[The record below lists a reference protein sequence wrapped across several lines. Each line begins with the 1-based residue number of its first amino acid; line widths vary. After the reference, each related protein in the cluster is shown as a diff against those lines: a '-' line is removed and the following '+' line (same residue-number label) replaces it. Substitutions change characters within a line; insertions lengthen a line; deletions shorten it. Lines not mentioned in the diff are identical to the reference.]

1 MPQQA
6 IKYGW
11 TATALKSTIHKDN
24 VIACGERAND
34 EMISL
39 RYTCDNSIFWLD
51 YQRIKDYLPIIILY
65 YSNHVPTIYQHE
77 EASHELM

>member
-1 MPQQA
+1 METGKREFCDKSTARSAIKTVHDMLQQA

-34 EMISL
+34 KMISL

-51 YQRIKDYLPIIILY
+51 YQRI
-65 YSNHVPTIYQHE
+65 
-77 EASHELM
+77 